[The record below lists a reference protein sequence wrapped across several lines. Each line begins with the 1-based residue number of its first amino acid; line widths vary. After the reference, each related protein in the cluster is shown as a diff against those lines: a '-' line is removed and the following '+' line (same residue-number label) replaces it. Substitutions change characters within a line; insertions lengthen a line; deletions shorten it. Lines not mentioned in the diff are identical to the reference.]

1 MPPIRAPL
9 PVEVVTKIPV
19 QTGLNL
25 ANPGV
30 SGGISRT
37 VGAQVAQNAATRATV
52 EIVKDVPGGLRNITP
67 VTLGQKLASFGQG
80 VGNVGTKIATGVGGT
95 LSGVSIGTVGAV
107 TAALLAIDAS
117 LFARPVG
124 VGSDMVGGVK
134 IGSQPKPGAP
144 FVPPKPVARST
155 APTTTQP
162 KPIAK
167 PQVST
172 STAPRT
178 ATQPK
183 PQAQTQTQ
191 VQPKPQA
198 QAQAQPKPQV
208 QSSRPI
214 PLQPLPLSV
223 NLPEPRASL
232 ETPVPQRSQPVSPDS
247 PFPLNFVDLNSYGGV
262 NLNYPIAQKLSEF
275 DLRLEEIERKL
286 EELQYWPQSFENTL
300 KTAKI
305 ETIVNLPAQIDF
317 TSQIPV
323 NLNLSKEVPLNVDLS
338 SQLPLNLD
346 IVSQLPIK
354 TDLFS
359 ELPFNVAFASQL
371 PINVNLAKE
380 IPINVDLRKE
390 IPLAMDLT
398 SQLPLA
404 LNLNSLLPLE
414 FDLRKEVPITVDLRK
429 EIPLNVDLSSK
440 LPLNLD
446 MSSLLPLSVHLRK
459 EIPLALDLSAILQP
473 DDAASGLK
481 SLREC
486 CENIQTT
493 LKKKEEMFEG
503 TGRFICNNESVPY
516 LYRGAGLNGIHQLIK
531 IVLGANEQILE
542 KICNLE
548 VSNVPDFPLIQGS
561 GVYNCGTLPPI
572 SYDYS
577 GVGLLGIQNQIN
589 QLFDLNKNILTEV
602 CEIGSSPL
610 PLSFPDISGEIK
622 YFDCDGQTQTILYSG
637 NGLQGLSKQIDA
649 VSVVVKEGLK
659 ASCDASA
666 IVVMPDA
673 RFEQFR
679 PTAQLEITLGTRY
692 PTQQGS
698 LWHMYLPNPIP
709 QLNWCEHFERIAV
722 TKGNIYGRLEWASS
736 KIATGA
742 WFESEDEANRV
753 LRYLATLSTAVPTL
767 NQQGEPKVLIQKGN
781 STRRNIQERSLR
793 AVRAAASE
801 FGTDGEVASVRC
813 WRPPPEGCLPT
824 II

>member
-1 MPPIRAPL
+1 MAPRAPL

-19 QTGLNL
+19 NLGGLGL
-25 ANPGV
+25 ADPGV
-30 SGGISRT
+30 TGGISR
-37 VGAQVAQNAATRATV
+37 VGAQAAQSTAARAAVEVVTEVPGALRDITPISLRQRLGNAAKFGV
-52 EIVKDVPGGLRNITP
+52 QVGSKLGG
-67 VTLGQKLASFGQG
+67 VTLGVIGNLAQD
-80 VGNVGTKIATGVGGT
+80 
-95 LSGVSIGTVGAV
+95 
-107 TAALLAIDAS
+107 LL
-117 LFARPVG
+117 FPEPVG
-124 VGSDMVGGVK
+124 LSSDMVGGVK
-134 IGSQPKPGAP
+134 IGSQPKSATP
-144 FVPPKPVARST
+144 FVPPKPVARSAT
-155 APTTTQP
+155 PTTTQP

-172 STAPRT
+172 STAPQT

-183 PQAQTQTQ
+183 PQAKTQTQ

-198 QAQAQPKPQV
+198 QAQPKPQA

-214 PLQPLPLSV
+214 PLQPRPLSV
-223 NLPEPRASL
+223 NLPQPRASL
-232 ETPVPQRSQPVSPDS
+232 ETPAPQRSQPISPDS

-275 DLRLEEIERKL
+275 DFRLEEIERKL
-286 EELQYWPQSFENTL
+286 EELQYWPKSFENTL

-317 TSQIPV
+317 TSQIPIG
-323 NLNLSKEVPLNVDLS
+323 LDLRKEVPVNVDIN
-338 SQLPLNLD
+338 SQVPVNLD
-346 IVSQLPIK
+346 ITSQLPIK

-359 ELPFNVAFASQL
+359 ELPLNVGLASQL
-371 PINVNLAKE
+371 PINVGLAKE

-404 LNLNSLLPLE
+404 VNLNSLLPLG
-414 FDLRKEVPITVDLRK
+414 FDLKKEV
-429 EIPLNVDLSSK
+429 PLNVDLSSK

-446 MSSLLPLSVHLRK
+446 MSSLLPLSVDLRK
-459 EIPLALDLSAILQP
+459 EVPLALDLSAILQP
-473 DDAASGLK
+473 NSAASGLK

-486 CENIQTT
+486 CENIQNT

-503 TGRFICNNESVPY
+503 TGRFICNNESIPY

-548 VSNVPDFPLIQGS
+548 VSNVPDSPLIQGS
-561 GVYNCGTLPPI
+561 GVYSCGTLPPI

-577 GVGLLGIQNQIN
+577 GVGLLGIQNQID
-589 QLFDLNKNILTEV
+589 QLFNLNRNILTEV

-610 PLSFPDISGEIK
+610 PLSFPDISGEIQ
-622 YFDCDGQTQTILYSG
+622 YFNCDGQTQAILYSG

-649 VSVVVKEGLK
+649 VNVVIKEGLK
-659 ASCDASA
+659 ASCDANA

-679 PTAQLEITLGTRY
+679 PTAQLQITLGTRY

-722 TKGNIYGRLEWASS
+722 TKGNIYGRLEWANS

-742 WFESEDEANRV
+742 WFDSEDEANRV
-753 LRYLATLSTAVPTL
+753 LRYLATLSSVVPTL

-813 WRPPPEGCLPT
+813 WTPPPEGCLPT